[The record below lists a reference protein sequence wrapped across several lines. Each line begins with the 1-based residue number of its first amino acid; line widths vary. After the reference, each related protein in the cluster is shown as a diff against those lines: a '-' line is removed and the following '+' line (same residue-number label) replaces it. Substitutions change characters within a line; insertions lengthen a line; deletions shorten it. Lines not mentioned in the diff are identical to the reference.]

1 MLFYSD
7 KARTSAI
14 NKIED
19 VVNKLGN
26 IKCSELSYIDY
37 LLIVRY
43 LNMLKEEI
51 IKESKSIES
60 RKNKC
65 GITYNDLKTMFCG
78 YSFSTTTDGWSEIE
92 KTSGDCSVYYWDVD
106 DDEKSVFFD
115 IK

>member
-7 KARTSAI
+7 EARTSAI
-14 NKIED
+14 KKIED
-19 VVNKLGN
+19 IIDKLGN

-37 LLIVRY
+37 LSIVRY

-60 RKNKC
+60 RKKC
-65 GITYNDLKTMFCG
+65 GITYNDLKTMFYG
-78 YSFSTTTDGWSEIE
+78 YAFSTTTDGWSEIE

-106 DDEKSVFFD
+106 DDEKIVFFD